1 MWDPDATPRRSWPA
15 EWHVEVVAETGSTND
30 DLLAAA
36 ARGAPDRSVLAALHQ
51 TAGRGRLDRR
61 WDAPPGANLLV
72 SLLVRDVPEHLHELT
87 QRVALAAR
95 EAAVH
100 VASVTPELK
109 WPNDLL
115 LSGRKLAGVLAQA
128 GSAGGGIGPDHVVI
142 GIGLNVRW
150 APEGAARLGEA
161 VDPFDVLA
169 ELLLAY
175 DRLPAD
181 IWPAYRAALAT
192 LGSIVRVERPGGVI
206 QGRAVD
212 VGRDGRLV
220 VIDECAMS
228 HHIDTGDVIHLRP
241 AGPA

>member
-1 MWDPDATPRRSWPA
+1 
-15 EWHVEVVAETGSTND
+15 
-30 DLLAAA
+30 
-36 ARGAPDRSVLAALHQ
+36 
-51 TAGRGRLDRR
+51 
-61 WDAPPGANLLV
+61 
-72 SLLVRDVPEHLHELT
+72 
-87 QRVALAAR
+87 
-95 EAAVH
+95 
-100 VASVTPELK
+100 
-109 WPNDLL
+109 
-115 LSGRKLAGVLAQA
+115 
-128 GSAGGGIGPDHVVI
+128 VI

-175 DRLPAD
+175 DRLPVD

-192 LGSIVRVERPGGVI
+192 LGRTVRVERPGGVI
-206 QGRAVD
+206 EGRAVD

-241 AGPA
+241 AGPV